1 MPTIRN
7 TRSSNGTGSKPIRQ
21 ILALARRQGILRAR
35 DLAAVG
41 IPREYLTRLVER
53 GQLERIAR
61 GLYRLAEADV
71 SEHHT
76 LAQVAKR
83 VPEAV
88 ICLLSAL
95 RFHDLGTQAPAEVW
109 IAIDPKARRPALG
122 DLPIRVVRSSGRALE
137 AGTEAHTIEGVAVRV
152 TTPAKTVADCFKYR
166 HKLGLDLALEALR
179 DGWRKRRFN
188 LDELWEMA
196 RVCRVANVMRPY
208 IEAIV

>member
-7 TRSSNGTGSKPIRQ
+7 TPSNDGSDSKPTRR
-21 ILALARRQGILRAR
+21 ILALARRQGFLRAR
-35 DLAAVG
+35 DLAALG
-41 IPREYLTRLVER
+41 IPRAYLTRLVER
-53 GQLERIAR
+53 GQLERTAR

-71 SEHHT
+71 SEHYT

-109 IAIDPKARRPALG
+109 IAIDPKARRPAIA
-122 DLPIRVVRSSGRALE
+122 DLPIRVVRFSGRALE
-137 AGTEAHTIEGVAVRV
+137 AGTAVHTIEGVGVRV
-152 TTPAKTVADCFKYR
+152 TTPAKTIADCFKYR
-166 HKLGLDLALEALR
+166 HKLGLDVALESLR
-179 DGWRKRRFN
+179 DGWRQRRFS

-196 RVCRVANVMRPY
+196 RICRVANVMRPY
-208 IEAIV
+208 IESIV

>member
-7 TRSSNGTGSKPIRQ
+7 NPSSNGTGSKPIRQ
-21 ILALARRQGILRAR
+21 ILALARRQGVLRAR
-35 DLAAVG
+35 DMAAIG

-61 GLYRLAEADV
+61 GLYRLAEADA

-76 LAQVAKR
+76 LVQVAKR

-95 RFHDLGTQAPAEVW
+95 RFHSLGTQAPAEVW
-109 IAIDPKARRPALG
+109 IAIDPKARRPRFT
-122 DLPIRVVRSSGRALE
+122 DLPIRVVRFSGQALE
-137 AGTEAHTIEGVAVRV
+137 AGTESHTIEGVAVRV

-166 HKLGLDLALEALR
+166 HKIGLDVALEALR
-179 DGWRKRRFN
+179 DGWRKRRFS

-208 IEAIV
+208 IEVIV